1 MRRGTVQLFNVARQ
15 TRTSLSTTAVAAN
28 LKTDSF
34 IQGLYT
40 NQLVTEHVFPFPTV
54 LDEERL
60 ENLSMTVDATQTF
73 FDEVND
79 ADANDE
85 NKSISKEA
93 WEGAKELGAFGLLVP
108 EEYGGMAMNNT
119 EYARLSEI
127 LLAEDAGFSIAI
139 GAHQSIGYKAIL
151 LLGNPEQKQKYLP
164 GLASGELIAAFALT
178 EPSTG
183 SDAASVKTQA
193 VLNEAGTHYIMNGS
207 KIWISNGGICDV
219 LTVFAKVPQ
228 KQADGSIKEKMS
240 AFIVERNFGGVK
252 NGPPENKMGIKC
264 SNTAEVFFEDCPIP
278 VENLILEVGDGFKV
292 AMDVLNNGRFG
303 MATGLCG
310 TMRKCI
316 QKSVDH
322 ASTRKQFFNTE
333 IHHYGAIQE
342 KIALMNMKLYA
353 AESMAYLLCSSMD
366 NKAVDYGLEAAICKI
381 FSSEAA
387 WWVCD
392 ESIQVLGGTGYMRS
406 TELERIMRDLRIFRI
421 FEGTNDILR
430 LFIALTGI
438 KHLGKHSLEPA
449 KAITNKSSTINGKVN
464 GAVWLAKHKMGFTK
478 AEQTIDQSGAVHKE
492 LGNSTLLLDKAI
504 QDLQFTASEMT
515 MNYQKKIINPENQMM
530 ISRIADATI
539 GIYSCA
545 AVLSRATKAIQEGS
559 EAADHEALMA
569 KTWVKSQTDEIKV
582 SLKEARSHKKH
593 HADMTQ
599 ISKNVIANGGI
610 VQPHALG
617 I

>member
-1 MRRGTVQLFNVARQ
+1 MRRGISQTVRKAY
-15 TRTSLSTTAVAAN
+15 LSTSVTNKN

-34 IQGLYT
+34 VQGIYT
-40 NQLVTEHVFPFPTV
+40 NQLVTDHVFPWPKV
-54 LDEERL
+54 LDEEKL
-60 ENLSMTVDATQTF
+60 ENLGMVVDSTQAF
-73 FDEVND
+73 FDDVND
-79 ADANDE
+79 ADKNDE
-85 NKSISKEA
+85 LKEIGKEA

-151 LLGNPEQKQKYLP
+151 LLGNEEQKQKYLP

-178 EPSTG
+178 EPGTG

-219 LTVFAKVPQ
+219 LTVFAKVPE
-228 KQADGSIKEKMS
+228 KQPNGEIKEKMA
-240 AFIVERNFGGVK
+240 AFIVERKFGGVK

-264 SNTAEVFFEDCPIP
+264 SNTAEVFFEDCPVP
-278 VENLILEVGDGFKV
+278 KENMILGVGDGFKV
-292 AMDVLNNGRFG
+292 AMEVLNNGRFG
-303 MATGLCG
+303 MASGLCG

-333 IHHYGAIQE
+333 IHNYGAIQE
-342 KIALMNMKLYA
+342 KIAGMNLRLYA
-353 AESMAYLLCSSMD
+353 AESMAYLLCASMD
-366 NKAVDYGLEAAICKI
+366 NKANDYGLEAACCKI

-392 ESIQVLGGTGYMRS
+392 ESIQVLGGMGYMRE
-406 TELERIMRDLRIFRI
+406 TGLERIMRDLRIFRI

-438 KHLGKHSLEPA
+438 KHLGANTLDVPQ
-449 KAITNKSSTINGKVN
+449 KALKKGSTINDKVN
-464 GAVWLAKHKMGFTK
+464 AGVFMAKHK
-478 AEQTIDQSGAVHKE
+478 
-492 LGNSTLLLDKAI
+492 LGNKIALSSVGDSVSPQLKNSAEKLDQAI
-504 QDLQFTASEMT
+504 QDLQWTARDAT

-530 ISRIADATI
+530 VSRIADATI
-539 GIYSCA
+539 GVYSCA
-545 AVLSRATKAIQEGS
+545 AVLSRATRAIEEGHES
-559 EAADHEALMA
+559 AEHEALMA
-569 KTWVKSQTDEIKV
+569 QAWVKFQTDNIKV
-582 SLKEARSHKKH
+582 WLKQARSNKSFHG
-593 HADMTQ
+593 DLTQ